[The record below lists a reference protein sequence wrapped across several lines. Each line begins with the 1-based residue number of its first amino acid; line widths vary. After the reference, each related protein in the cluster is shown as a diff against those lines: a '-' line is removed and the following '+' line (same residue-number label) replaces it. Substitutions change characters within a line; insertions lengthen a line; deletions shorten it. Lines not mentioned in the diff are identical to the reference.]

1 MGENSKLSQIAK
13 ENGAFESYPNGIHFG
28 GGVADHYIDME
39 KICSTPKGRAYIKEE
54 FRENVYKMILQ
65 GANIITIPE
74 EVVIRAPT
82 LGEIAREL
90 SEELN
95 MAYSVLPV
103 EKHIAPSLV
112 GRFYSQLLSEEIYSI
127 NNDLFE
133 IHRMDIQPGEVIPP
147 HRYKTFTQL
156 VHIIGGR
163 HKRKGKLY
171 GFGHKFMI
179 NKGEVY
185 EYDNSDF
192 DVPLHIL
199 SIGIPKF
206 TEGDIEFI

>member
-1 MGENSKLSQIAK
+1 MEENSKLIQIAK
-13 ENGAFESYPNGIHFG
+13 ENGAFESYPNGIHFD
-28 GGVADHYIDME
+28 GGVADHYIDVE

-65 GANIITIPE
+65 GVNIITIPE
-74 EVVIRAPT
+74 EVSIRAPT

-90 SEELN
+90 SEELSIP
-95 MAYSVLPV
+95 YSVLPV
-103 EKHIAPSLV
+103 EKHIAPGLV
-112 GRFYSQLLSEEIYSI
+112 GRFYSQLSSEEIYSI
-127 NNDLFE
+127 NHDLFE
-133 IHRMDIQPGEVIPP
+133 IHRMDLEPGEVIPH

-156 VHIIGGR
+156 VQIIGGR
-163 HKRKGKLY
+163 HKRNDELY

-206 TEGDIEFI
+206 TEGDIQFV